1 MPVDDEGDNGLQFE
15 VLAAAL
21 RSEHKQTG
29 DLLEFLAKMLESS
42 IPESTTITRD
52 GWFMSSNRPVKE
64 LRVSLDDAEYQ
75 IHRGRSSNFTSRR
88 AKMVRGVVLKTEEI
102 PMDKCVDEILMQL
115 MKLAEKNATARKA
128 LQKFVQE

>member
-1 MPVDDEGDNGLQFE
+1 MNDNDNGLQFE

-29 DLLEFLAKMLESS
+29 DLLEYLAKMLEGS

-52 GWFMSSNRPVKE
+52 GWFMSGKRPVKE
-64 LRVSLDDAEYQ
+64 LKVNLDDAEYQ
-75 IHRGRSSNFTSRR
+75 IHRGRGSNFTSRK

-102 PMDKCVDEILMQL
+102 PMDRCVEEILMQL
-115 MKLAEKNATARKA
+115 TKLAEKNATARQA
-128 LQKFVQE
+128 LQKFIQD